1 MSEWKNYCIG
11 DLCSTI
17 SNTYNGSDDKVVL
30 INTSDV
36 LDGKI
41 LNHNFV
47 ENKNLK
53 GQFKK
58 TFIKNDI
65 LYSEIRPANKRFA
78 FIDFDKTNNYIVST
92 KLMVLRP
99 DTTKVLPSFLFSI
112 LKSQTVIDEL
122 QHLAETRSG
131 TFPQITFSSELAPM
145 KVLLPNLDMQAKIVS
160 ILDSIEEKI
169 STNTAINNNLEQQAQ
184 AIFKSWFVDFEPF
197 GGTLPKF
204 AELVPIEKICK
215 IVTKGTTPTTL
226 GFSFVEQGINFI
238 KAESILDNHSFDY
251 NKFAYI
257 DEVTYKK
264 LSRSILEAKDI
275 VFTIAGTLGRFAIID
290 EEVIPANTNQ
300 AVAIIRADIGKI
312 EPEYLYTFF
321 LGNWHNNY
329 YSKRIQQAVQ
339 ANLNLTTIKSL
350 PIILLSQEYRIK
362 YLNIIKPILW
372 QIKYNEKEN
381 RILTQLRDT
390 LLPKLMSGEIAVS
403 EVDISADK
411 LYEPANESK
420 LSAEPY
426 NSSGSFASASKN
438 LPSEQS
444 SSADKLLFSEEK
456 NIL

>member
-1 MSEWKNYCIG
+1 MSKKLHDICFYGKEKVETSNI
-11 DLCSTI
+11 DL
-17 SNTYNGSDDKVVL
+17 
-30 INTSDV
+30 
-36 LDGKI
+36 
-41 LNHNFV
+41 
-47 ENKNLK
+47 
-53 GQFKK
+53 
-58 TFIKNDI
+58 
-65 LYSEIRPANKRFA
+65 
-78 FIDFDKTNNYIVST
+78 NNYVST
-92 KLMVLRP
+92 ENM
-99 DTTKVLPSFLFSI
+99 LPN
-112 LKSQTVIDEL
+112 KSGIV
-122 QHLAETRSG
+122 
-131 TFPQITFSSELAPM
+131 PSE
-145 KVLLPNLDMQAKIVS
+145 KLPNLALTPAFFKGDILVSNIRPYFKKIWYASSNGGCSNDVLVFRAKENIDSSYLYYLLADDNFFTYAMASAKGTKMPRGDKSAIMEYVIPEHGILIQQKIAKILSS
-160 ILDSIEEKI
+160 IDRKI
-169 STNTAINNNLEQQAQ
+169 YFNNKINNNLEQQAQ

-197 GGTLPKF
+197 GGTMPKF

-264 LSRSILEAKDI
+264 LSRSILEPKDI

-390 LLPKLMSGEIAVS
+390 LLPKLMSGEIDVS
-403 EVDISADK
+403 KVEIDNILENQSTDK
-411 LYEPANESK
+411 L
-420 LSAEPY
+420 
-426 NSSGSFASASKN
+426 SFN
-438 LPSEQS
+438 
-444 SSADKLLFSEEK
+444 DGD
-456 NIL
+456 I

>member
-1 MSEWKNYCIG
+1 MTNKGWKIYKIDNICEVLSSKRIFAADYVKFGIPFYRSKEIIEKAFG
-11 DLCSTI
+11 ENI
-17 SNTYNGSDDKVVL
+17 SNLLYIAEEKYNDIKS
-30 INTSDV
+30 
-36 LDGKI
+36 KI
-41 LNHNFV
+41 
-47 ENKNLK
+47 
-53 GQFKK
+53 GQFTLENLMIGSAQKAL
-58 TFIKNDI
+58 TIVGIKGIELN
-65 LYSEIRPANKRFA
+65 LPPLEVQNKIA
-78 FIDFDKTNNYIVST
+78 
-92 KLMVLRP
+92 
-99 DTTKVLPSFLFSI
+99 KVLSALDNKI
-112 LKSQTVIDEL
+112 EL
-122 QHLAETRSG
+122 
-131 TFPQITFSSELAPM
+131 
-145 KVLLPNLDMQAKIVS
+145 N
-160 ILDSIEEKI
+160 
-169 STNTAINNNLEQQAQ
+169 NAINNNLEQQAQ

-197 GGTLPKF
+197 GGTMPKF

-264 LSRSILEAKDI
+264 LSRSILEPKDI

-390 LLPKLMSGEIAVS
+390 LLPKLMSGEIDVS
-403 EVDISADK
+403 KVDIDDILENQSADK
-411 LYEPANESK
+411 L
-420 LSAEPY
+420 
-426 NSSGSFASASKN
+426 SFS
-438 LPSEQS
+438 
-444 SSADKLLFSEEK
+444 
-456 NIL
+456 